1 MTPRQ
6 VGSYRIDRLLGVGGM
21 GEVYLAYDTDR
32 DRYVALKLL
41 PEALSGDEEYLRRFQ
56 RESHIAARLRE
67 PHVIPIHDY
76 GEIDGQ
82 LFIDM
87 RLVDGVDIGAM
98 LKSGRPHRA

>member
-41 PEALSGDEEYLRRFQ
+41 PEPLSGE
-56 RESHIAARLRE
+56 
-67 PHVIPIHDY
+67 
-76 GEIDGQ
+76 
-82 LFIDM
+82 
-87 RLVDGVDIGAM
+87 
-98 LKSGRPHRA
+98 GRVLGRATGLLGP